1 MYDENISFLRF
12 YKKQLDRTEFFN
24 FFRDELSGFSE

>member
-1 MYDENISFLRF
+1 MMKTLVFFDFK
-12 YKKQLDRTEFFN
+12 KKQLDRTEFFN